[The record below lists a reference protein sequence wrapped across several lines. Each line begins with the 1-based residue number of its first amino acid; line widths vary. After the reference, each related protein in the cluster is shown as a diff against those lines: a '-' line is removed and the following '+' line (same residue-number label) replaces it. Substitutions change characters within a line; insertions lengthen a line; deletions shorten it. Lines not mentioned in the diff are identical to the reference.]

1 MIQLKRSLPLLIC
14 VVHLVILISLARQHP
29 LGNYATETDFY
40 HFYGP
45 DAGRLSNGQF
55 PVNPYQGPGY
65 PAVLAAVHLLTGA
78 DFFTAGKWLSVV
90 CAVLAGWLV
99 FVLFS
104 KLFGYGIGIGA
115 QLLVIA
121 SGEFPQFSINSTT
134 DVFFLTICLAQ
145 LAVFVSE
152 RLNAGWRI
160 VASGALASYAYL
172 TRYNGLFLIAACLIG
187 ILFFD
192 LYGSALLERIKSA
205 VVFLAVILIVASPW
219 FIANYKH
226 RGSPLY
232 NANYLNMA
240 TEFYPELV
248 NGKTNQDGTRALAKT
263 FNSFGEVI
271 RHDTKRILT
280 HYPENLWASLKSTVT
295 TTLLNRWVALAGL
308 LGIALALIYKRTP
321 RITIVLLAGLFYWLL
336 MALNHWET
344 RYYFFIMSLL
354 AGFAVWGVKRVI
366 ELARLPESI
375 RPAVCV
381 VLVGTLCGLSLAE
394 SRRDVGEFMAAQP
407 LELLSAR
414 DFILSQKQAGQK
426 LRIVA
431 RKPHLP
437 YLTGDEWIFFPQV
450 GSIDELEKWVA
461 ENRFDFM
468 TITKREFKERKELK
482 PLGKV
487 KNAPSWLKPAW
498 VNEDPIF
505 IIYSPSV
512 QHRER

>member
-1 MIQLKRSLPLLIC
+1 MIQLKKSLPLLIC
-14 VVHLVILISLARQHP
+14 AVHLIVMISLARQHP

-45 DAGRLSNGQF
+45 DTGRILNGEF

-65 PAVLAAVHLLTGA
+65 PAVLAMISGITGA

-90 CAVLAGWLV
+90 CAVVVGWLA

-104 KLFGYGIGIGA
+104 RLFGFGVGIGA
-115 QLLVIA
+115 QLLVIL

-134 DVFFLTICLAQ
+134 DVFFLMVCLAQ
-145 LAVFVSE
+145 LVIFTSE
-152 RLNAGWRI
+152 RLTARWRLI
-160 VASGALASYAYL
+160 ISAALGAFAYL

-187 ILFFD
+187 MLVFD
-192 LYGSALLERIKSA
+192 LYGSAIRERIKSILL
-205 VVFLAVILIVASPW
+205 FLAVILIVSSPW
-219 FIANYKH
+219 FYANYKH
-226 RGSPLY
+226 RGSPFY
-232 NANYLNMA
+232 NTNYLNMA

-248 NGKTNQDGTRALAKT
+248 DGKTNQDGTRTLART
-263 FNSFGEVI
+263 FTSFGEVL
-271 RHDTKRILT
+271 RYDTGRILK

-295 TTLLNRWVALAGL
+295 TTLLNRWVALGGL
-308 LGIALALIYKRTP
+308 LGIALALIFKRTP
-321 RITIVLLAGLFYWLL
+321 RVTIVLLAGLFYWLL

-344 RYYFFIMSLL
+344 RYYFFIMALL
-354 AGFAVWGVKRVI
+354 AGFGVWAVKRLI
-366 ELARLPESI
+366 ELARLPESL
-375 RPAVCV
+375 RPAACV
-381 VLVGTLCGLSLAE
+381 VLVGFLCGISLAE
-394 SRRDVGEFMAAQP
+394 SRRDVGEFLEAQP

-414 DFILSQKQAGQK
+414 DFILGQKKAGQR

-450 GSIDELEKWVA
+450 GSIEELEKWVS
-461 ENRFDFM
+461 ENRFDYM
-468 TITKREFKERKELK
+468 TISKREFKERKELK

-487 KNAPSWLKPAW
+487 KNAPPWLKAVW

-505 IIYSPSV
+505 ILFAPTGK
-512 QHRER
+512 